1 MGDFLAIKNC
11 SKLIFEEQVMFEIR
25 TTKSAGFIF
34 LVLILSVIS
43 CASAQTK
50 ITIQAG
56 RPGAQISPTMYG
68 IFFED
73 INFGADGGLYSEMVK
88 NRSFEFPEPM
98 MGWSKLQREDAEGTL
113 SIRDDIQDDD
123 PYVTGTTY
131 GEPGNSHYLRIE
143 VKEPGKGF
151 GVTNE
156 GFRGMGLHKGKKY
169 LFSMFARTSSG
180 PMAFRV
186 EIIAPDGRKITEG
199 SYDHVSGD
207 WKIYFF
213 TIEATDTE
221 AKATLNFLVT
231 SAGTLDVDMVSFFPE
246 DSAEKCPYTRRPIPG
261 LRKDIVQMLA
271 DMKPGF
277 LRFPGGCIV
286 EGYDLSLRYQWKN
299 TIGEISQ
306 RKLIK
311 NRWNTEF
318 RHRLTPDYYQSF
330 GLGFYEYFKLCEQI
344 GAEPMPILNCG
355 MACQFNSGELV
366 PMDQL
371 GPYVQ
376 DMLDLIEFANGPTDS
391 KWGKIRA
398 EMGHPEPFNMK
409 MIGVGNEQWGPQYIE
424 RYKVF
429 AKAIKD
435 KYPEMQL
442 IAATGSDATIFP
454 NGPAEI
460 EYLWKQWRQLK
471 PEFVDEHFYRNPDW
485 FLENVNWY
493 DDYDRTGPKLFVG
506 EYAAQSVGVA
516 SPDNRNNLK
525 CALYEAAFMT
535 GMERNADLVRMTC
548 YAPLFGQEDAW
559 QWRPDMIWF
568 DNLNVYGSANYYV
581 QKLFSL
587 NPGTNLLNIRLK
599 DVPELDNTKKA
610 LSVSSTMDKKA
621 GEVIIK
627 AVNVTD
633 KGLKANIDLQDVKN
647 VGSQAKAIIFAG
659 KTLEDE
665 NSLQEPKKVYP
676 VEKSVSV
683 KSPNFSYEFQ
693 PYSLTILRI
702 PVE

>member
-1 MGDFLAIKNC
+1 MFNSRTIKN
-11 SKLIFEEQVMFEIR
+11 
-25 TTKSAGFIF
+25 AGVVFICII
-34 LVLILSVIS
+34 LVSLSVS
-43 CASAQTK
+43 SAQTK
-50 ITIQAG
+50 ITIQASQ
-56 RPGAQISPTMYG
+56 PGAQISPTMYG

-88 NRSFEFPEPM
+88 NRSFEFPDAM
-98 MGWSKLQREDAEGTL
+98 MGWSKLQRDGAEGTL
-113 SIRDDIQDDD
+113 SIRDDEPFI
-123 PYVTGTTY
+123 TGKTY

-156 GFRGMGLHKGKKY
+156 GFRGMGLQKGKRY
-169 LFSMFARTSSG
+169 WFSVYARSLLDEMSFT
-180 PMAFRV
+180 V
-186 EIIAPDGRKITEG
+186 EVIAENGRKITEG
-199 SYDHVSGD
+199 RFGGIKGN
-207 WKIYFF
+207 WKRCPFVM
-213 TIEATDTE
+213 EALATDK
-221 AKATLNFLVT
+221 KAILNFIVT
-231 SAGTLDVDMVSFFPE
+231 SPGTLDIDMVLLFPE
-246 DSAEKCPYTRRPIPG
+246 DSADSDPSGIPIPG

-299 TIGEISQ
+299 TIGDISQ

-318 RHRLTPDYYQSF
+318 KHRLTTDYYQSF
-330 GLGFYEYFKLCEQI
+330 GLGFYEYFKLSEEL

-376 DMLDLIEFANGPTDS
+376 DMLDLIEFANGPPSS
-391 KWGKIRA
+391 KWGKVRA
-398 EMGHPEPFNMK
+398 EIGHPEPFNMK
-409 MIGVGNEQWGPQYIE
+409 MIGIGNEQWGPQYIE

-435 KYPEMQL
+435 KYPDMQL

-460 EYLWKQWRQLK
+460 KYLWEQWRILN
-471 PEFVDEHFYRNPDW
+471 PEIVDEHFYRQPDW
-485 FLENVNWY
+485 FLENVNFY
-493 DDYDRTGPKLFVG
+493 DDYDRSGPKLFVG

-548 YAPLFGQEDAW
+548 YAPLFGHEDAW

-587 NPGTNLLNIRLK
+587 NPGTNLLKVQLSNM
-599 DVPELDNTKKA
+599 PNLDHTKKA
-610 LSVSSTMDKKA
+610 LSVCSTLDKKA

-633 KGLKANIDLQDVKN
+633 KGLPANIELQGVNK
-647 VGSQAKAIIFAG
+647 VGPQAKVIVLAG
-659 KTLEDE
+659 KTLENE

-676 VEKSVSV
+676 VEKTVPV

>member
-1 MGDFLAIKNC
+1 
-11 SKLIFEEQVMFEIR
+11 MFKTR
-25 TTKSAGFIF
+25 TAKKVGIVFIC
-34 LVLILSVIS
+34 LILASLS
-43 CASAQTK
+43 MSSAQTK
-50 ITIQAG
+50 ITINASQ
-56 RPGAQISPTMYG
+56 PGVKISPTMYG

-73 INFGADGGLYSEMVK
+73 INFGADGGLYAELVK
-88 NRSFEFPEPM
+88 NRGFEFPEEAV
-98 MGWSKLQREDAEGTL
+98 MGWTRMASRDSRGSL
-113 SIRDDIQDDD
+113 SIRDE
-123 PYVTGTTY
+123 
-131 GEPGNSHYLRIE
+131 EPFEQANPNYLRIE
-143 VKEPGKGF
+143 VRDPGRGGF
-151 GVTNE
+151 GMTNE
-156 GFRGMGLHKGKKY
+156 GFRGMGIHKGQSY
-169 LFSMFARTSSG
+169 WFSIYARATME
-180 PMAFRV
+180 PMTFKA
-186 EIIAPDGRKITEG
+186 EIIAPDGRVIGEARFSGVNKDWQKYQCQIVPTE
-199 SYDHVSGD
+199 
-207 WKIYFF
+207 
-213 TIEATDTE
+213 TE
-221 AKATLNFLVT
+221 AKAKLNLL
-231 SAGTLDVDMVSFFPE
+231 GTRVGLLDVDMVSLFPV
-246 DSAEKCPYTRRPIPG
+246 DSAVSSPMMPEPVPG

-286 EGYDLSLRYQWKN
+286 EGRDLGNRYQWKN
-299 TIGEISQ
+299 TIGPINKRQ
-306 RKLIK
+306 TIIG
-311 NRWNTEF
+311 RWNTEF
-318 RHRLTPDYYQSF
+318 AHRLTPDYYQSF
-330 GLGFYEYFKLCEQI
+330 GLGFYEYFKLSEDI

-355 MACQFNSGELV
+355 MACQFNTAELV
-366 PMDQL
+366 PMDKL
-371 GPYVQ
+371 EPYVQ
-376 DMLDLIEFANGPTDS
+376 DALDLIEFANGPADS

-398 EMGHPEPFNMK
+398 DMGHPEPFNMK
-409 MIGVGNEQWGPQYIE
+409 MIGIGNEQWGPQYIE

-454 NGPAEI
+454 NGHAEI

-471 PEFVDEHFYRNPDW
+471 PEFVDEHFYRQPDW
-485 FLENVNWY
+485 FLANTNWY
-493 DDYDRTGPKLFVG
+493 DDYDRNSPKLFVG

-548 YAPLFGQEDAW
+548 YAPLFGHEDAW

-587 NPGTNLLNIRLK
+587 NPGTNLLKVRLS
-599 DVPELDNTKKA
+599 DVPNLDDTKKA
-610 LSVSSTMDKKA
+610 LSVCSTLDKKA

-633 KGLKANIDLQDVKN
+633 KGLKANIELQGVSKT
-647 VGSQAKAIIFAG
+647 GPQAKAIVLAG

-665 NSLQEPKKVYP
+665 NTLQEPKKIYP
-676 VEKSVSV
+676 AEKTVSV

-693 PYSLTILRI
+693 PYSLTVLRI
-702 PVE
+702 PAE

>member
-1 MGDFLAIKNC
+1 
-11 SKLIFEEQVMFEIR
+11 MFKTC
-25 TTKSAGFIF
+25 TTKKAGLVFICM
-34 LVLILSVIS
+34 ILLSLS
-43 CASAQTK
+43 MSSAQTK

-56 RPGAQISPTMYG
+56 QPGAQISPTMYG

-73 INFGADGGLYSEMVK
+73 INFGADGGLYAELVK
-88 NRSFEFPEPM
+88 NRGFEFPEEAI
-98 MGWSKLQREDAEGTL
+98 MGWTRMASSGARGSL
-113 SIRDDIQDDD
+113 SIRSE
-123 PYVTGTTY
+123 
-131 GEPGNSHYLRIE
+131 EPFEQANPHYLRIE
-143 VKEPGKGF
+143 VRDPGRDGF
-151 GVTNE
+151 GMTNE
-156 GFRGMGLHKGKKY
+156 GFRGMGLRKGQSY
-169 LFSMFARTSSG
+169 WFSVYARATME
-180 PMAFRV
+180 PMTFKA
-186 EIIAPDGRKITEG
+186 ELITPDGRVIGEARFGGVTKDWQKYQCQIAPTE
-199 SYDHVSGD
+199 
-207 WKIYFF
+207 
-213 TIEATDTE
+213 TE
-221 AKATLNFLVT
+221 AKAKLNLL
-231 SAGTLDVDMVSFFPE
+231 GTRVGLLDVDMVSLFPA
-246 DSAEKCPYTRRPIPG
+246 DSAVSSPMMPGPVPG
-261 LRKDIVQMLA
+261 LRKDLVQMLA

-286 EGYDLSLRYQWKN
+286 EGRDLGNRYQWKN
-299 TIGEISQ
+299 TIGPISKRQ
-306 RKLIK
+306 TIIG
-311 NRWNTEF
+311 RWNTEF
-318 RHRLTPDYYQSF
+318 GHRLTPDYYQSF
-330 GLGFYEYFKLCEQI
+330 GLGFFEYFKLCDDI
-344 GAEPMPILNCG
+344 GAEPMPIINCG
-355 MACQFNSGELV
+355 MACQFNTAELV

-371 GPYVQ
+371 APYIQ
-376 DMLDLIEFANGPTDS
+376 DALDLIEFANGPADS

-398 EMGHPEPFNMK
+398 QMGHPEPFNMK
-409 MIGVGNEQWGPQYIE
+409 MIGIGNEQWGPQYIE

-435 KYPEMQL
+435 KYPDMQL

-548 YAPLFGQEDAW
+548 YAPLFGNENAW

-587 NPGTNLLNIRLK
+587 NPGTNLLKVQLN
-599 DVPELDNTKKA
+599 DVPRLDDTKKA
-610 LSVSSTMDKKA
+610 LSISSTLDKKT
-621 GEVIIK
+621 GEVIVK
-627 AVNVTD
+627 AVNVTGKNLPAD
-633 KGLKANIDLQDVKN
+633 IELQGVNKA
-647 VGSQAKAIIFAG
+647 GPQAKAIVLAG
-659 KTLEDE
+659 KTLDDE
-665 NSLQEPKKVYP
+665 NSLQEPKKIFP
-676 VEKSVSV
+676 AEKNVSV

>member
-1 MGDFLAIKNC
+1 M
-11 SKLIFEEQVMFEIR
+11 S
-25 TTKSAGFIF
+25 
-34 LVLILSVIS
+34 
-43 CASAQTK
+43 SAQTK

-56 RPGAQISPTMYG
+56 QPGAQISPTMYG

-88 NRSFEFPEPM
+88 NRSFEFPEAM
-98 MGWSKLQREDAEGTL
+98 MGWSKLQREGAEGTF
-113 SIRDDIQDDD
+113 SIRDDEPFI
-123 PYVTGTTY
+123 TGETY

-143 VKEPGKGF
+143 VKRPGKGF

-156 GFRGMGLHKGKKY
+156 GFRGMGLQKGKRY
-169 LFSMFARTSSG
+169 WFSVYARSLSNEMSFT
-180 PMAFRV
+180 V
-186 EIIAPDGRKITEG
+186 EVIAEDGKKITEG
-199 SYDHVSGD
+199 RFGD
-207 WKIYFF
+207 IKGNWKRCPFVM
-213 TIEATDTE
+213 EALDTDK
-221 AKATLNFLVT
+221 KATLNFLVT
-231 SAGTLDVDMVSFFPE
+231 SPGTLDIDMVSLFPE
-246 DSAEKCPYTRRPIPG
+246 DSAMSNPYTATPIPG
-261 LRKDIVQMLA
+261 LRKDIVQILA

-299 TIGEISQ
+299 TIGDISQ

-318 RHRLTPDYYQSF
+318 KHRLTTDYYQSF
-330 GLGFYEYFKLCEQI
+330 GLGFYEYFKLSEEI

-376 DMLDLIEFANGPTDS
+376 DMLDLIEFANGPPSS

-409 MIGVGNEQWGPQYIE
+409 MIGIGNEQWGPQYIE

-435 KYPEMQL
+435 KYPDMQL

-454 NGPAEI
+454 NGHAEI

-493 DDYDRTGPKLFVG
+493 DDYDRNSPKLFVG

-587 NPGTNLLNIRLK
+587 NPGTNLLNVRLK
-599 DVPELDNTKKA
+599 EVPNLDDKKKA
-610 LSVSSTMDKKA
+610 LSVSSTFDKKA

-633 KGLKANIDLQDVKN
+633 KGLKANIELQGVDEA
-647 VGSQAKAIIFAG
+647 GPQAKALILAG

-665 NSLQEPKKVYP
+665 NTLREPKKVYP
-676 VEKSVSV
+676 AQKTVLVNR
-683 KSPNFSYEFQ
+683 PNFSYEFQ